1 MLPSFH
7 SDGLGAAILFV
18 WFGGQGTSA
27 RGKFCSKIIIYQSPS
42 LVPRFFHN
50 LTLLSTHHTRNQCYR
65 YQNTRLNLFLLFLL
79 HLNSTRNYFELEDE
93 TTFIIF
99 SKQAR
104 SENDTFC
111 NLFIFDETRGEMKGA
126 KKRHHR
132 MFVGVRFIHPAIV
145 LLCVSTPANKKLD
158 AGTGVGSFVQDL
170 GNFIEFT
177 HVVICD

>member
-27 RGKFCSKIIIYQSPS
+27 RGKFCSNIIIYQSPS

-126 KKRHHR
+126 NERQHRIKRSFTALKFQTR
-132 MFVGVRFIHPAIV
+132 VIAI
-145 LLCVSTPANKKLD
+145 
-158 AGTGVGSFVQDL
+158 
-170 GNFIEFT
+170 
-177 HVVICD
+177 